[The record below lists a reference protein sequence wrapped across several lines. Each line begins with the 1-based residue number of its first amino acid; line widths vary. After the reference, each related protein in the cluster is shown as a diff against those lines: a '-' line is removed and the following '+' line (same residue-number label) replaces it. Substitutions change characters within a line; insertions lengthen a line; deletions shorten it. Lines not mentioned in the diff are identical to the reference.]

1 LVGLDRRAAVN
12 DEPDLRRIAD
22 GVKLLFSPVPS
33 DATHFDDHGGSAS
46 SFFKRSEVSS
56 TELMNSF
63 AGIDL
68 ETFR

>member
-1 LVGLDRRAAVN
+1 MLPSMTNRTFG
-12 DEPDLRRIAD
+12 ELRTC
-22 GVKLLFSPVPS
+22 VKLLFSPVPS